1 MITQSR
7 PQQSQQPWY
16 GMFAQAAPEFSTT
29 QLPILSGAIP
39 ENLKGSLYRNGPGR
53 LERGG
58 QRVGHWF
65 DGDGAVL
72 AVHFDSDQASGVY
85 RYVQTAGY
93 QAEEQADQFLMGGYG
108 MLPAGSLWRRLQQ
121 GATKNAAN
129 TSVLALPDKLLTL
142 WEGGHPHALDLASL
156 ETQGLDD
163 LGFLAP
169 DQSFSAHPK
178 CDPHSGEIYNF
189 GVSYGKQGQL
199 HIYRCSAE
207 GKVKRQ
213 TKIPLKGL
221 PMIHDF
227 VMAGP
232 YLIFCIPPVSMNPLP
247 LLAQMKSY
255 SDCLQWKP
263 HQGTQI
269 LVIDR
274 ESLEVVSQ
282 GEADPWYQWHFG
294 NGYID
299 DQGHVIIDFVRYADF
314 STNQF
319 LKEVISGHP
328 QTQADGQLWRLH
340 LDPRTGKVL
349 ETYALID
356 RTGEFPI
363 VDPHQVGL
371 AHSHTYLS
379 TRPASDP
386 TTELFREIVCF
397 DHASHRLS
405 SIQVGEQAYC
415 SEPIY
420 APEPGQPRQGW
431 IISVV
436 YQAASHTSEV
446 WILAADHL
454 EDGPICRLGLPSVVP
469 MGFHGTWQPSP

>member
-1 MITQSR
+1 MLTQSR

-16 GMFAQAAPEFSTT
+16 GMFAQAAPEFPTT
-29 QLPILSGAIP
+29 SLPILSGALP
-39 ENLKGSLYRNGPGR
+39 KDLKGSLYRNGPGR

-72 AVHFDSDQASGVY
+72 AMHFDSANATGVY

-108 MLPAGSLWRRLQQ
+108 MLPAGSLWRRLRQ

-142 WEGGHPHALDLASL
+142 WEGGHPHALDLNTL
-156 ETQGLDD
+156 ETQGLNN

-178 CDPHSGEIYNF
+178 RDPISGEIYNF
-189 GVSYGKQGQL
+189 GVSYGKQGYL
-199 HIYRCSAE
+199 HVYRCNQA
-207 GKVKRQ
+207 GVVQRQ
-213 TKIPLKGL
+213 TKIPLQGL

-232 YLIFCIPPVSMNPLP
+232 YLIFCISPVFLNPLP
-247 LLAQMKSY
+247 MLAQLKSY
-255 SDCLQWKP
+255 SDSLQWKP
-263 HQGTQI
+263 QQGTQV

-294 NGYID
+294 NGYMDNQENVVID
-299 DQGHVIIDFVRYADF
+299 VVRYADF

-319 LKEVISGHP
+319 LKEVASGHP
-328 QTQADGQLWRLH
+328 RTQAEGQLWRLH
-340 LDPRTGKVL
+340 LDPQTSQVL
-349 ETYALID
+349 ETYKLMD
-356 RTGEFPI
+356 RTGEFPV
-363 VDPHQVGL
+363 VDPHLVGQ
-371 AHSHTYLS
+371 AHRYTYLS
-379 TRPASDP
+379 TRPTADA
-386 TTELFREIVCF
+386 TTELFREIVSF
-397 DHASHRLS
+397 DHVSQELS
-405 SIQVGEQAYC
+405 SVQMGDQAYC

-420 APEPGQPRQGW
+420 APDPDHPGQGW
-431 IISVV
+431 ILTVV

-446 WILAADHL
+446 WILAAHCL
-454 EDGPICRLGLPSVVP
+454 EEGPICRLGLPSVVP
-469 MGFHGTWQPSP
+469 MGFHGTWQPSL